1 MRAAPAAGTRIGR
14 YVVER
19 LLGEGGMGVVVAA
32 RHEHLDELVAIK
44 VMHAKLAADPIQAE
58 RFAREAKQTVRIR
71 SERVVRVLDAGV
83 QEETG
88 APYLVMEFLEG
99 RDLGRVLAEDGPLPP
114 SLAVDLM
121 LQVCEAVAAA
131 HALGII
137 HRDLKPSN
145 FLLTR
150 AADGSPLVKV
160 LDFGIAK
167 ALAADGVPDAKLTE
181 THAVFGSPGYMSPE
195 QIRSAKHVDARCD
208 VWSLGVALFEL
219 CTGNLPFT
227 ADNVAGLV
235 ASIVSDAP
243 ARMTTFAPG
252 VPEGL
257 EAVVGACLAKER
269 EARTASVAQLAA
281 ALVPFASVR
290 EEALAIAGR
299 IERIARNS
307 ISPSDPSVPLPSR
320 PSLPSAALEFSKTTG
335 ADRLVP
341 GPGHRAGRTWG
352 TIAVVLAVAAVVAV
366 AGVLGAM
373 GVMRGQPPDVAAT
386 APPEE
391 ATGVLAPALS
401 TEPPAPEPSVPS
413 VPVAPPP
420 VAEELAPQTAPLE
433 APASPRSAR
442 PGSKKSAKP
451 PPVRPPQN
459 APPTPPPQK
468 APPVP
473 VSPSDPARDRL

>member
-44 VMHAKLAADPIQAE
+44 VMHARLAADPIQAE

-99 RDLGRVLAEDGPLPP
+99 RDLGRVLAEEGPLPAAV
-114 SLAVDLM
+114 AVDLM

-167 ALAADGVPDAKLTE
+167 AISADGVPDAKLTE
-181 THAVFGSPGYMSPE
+181 THAVFGSPGYMPPE
-195 QIRSAKHVDARCD
+195 QIRSAKHVDARSD

-227 ADNVAGLV
+227 ADNVTGLV
-235 ASIVSDAP
+235 ASIVSDEP
-243 ARMTTFAPG
+243 ARMTDFAPG

-257 EAVVGACLAKER
+257 EALVRACLVKDR
-269 EARTASVAQLAA
+269 EARTPSVARLAA
-281 ALVPFASVR
+281 ALVPFASAR

-307 ISPSDPSVPLPSR
+307 ISPSDPSLPLPSR

-341 GPGHRAGRTWG
+341 AASPRTFGRWGVIAAALGLAAMVTLAGVWGLSAVRQQGP
-352 TIAVVLAVAAVVAV
+352 AVTSSPPPEVAAPA
-366 AGVLGAM
+366 
-373 GVMRGQPPDVAAT
+373 
-386 APPEE
+386 
-391 ATGVLAPALS
+391 APAP
-401 TEPPAPEPSVPS
+401 TPAPPAPPQPTAAEVEPPQMEPEPEPAS
-413 VPVAPPP
+413 PPP
-420 VAEELAPQTAPLE
+420 V
-433 APASPRSAR
+433 PRKGR
-442 PGSKKSAKP
+442 PVSTKKSAPLPKPPLSPPSPPSHQSP
-451 PPVRPPQN
+451 PPVD
-459 APPTPPPQK
+459 
-468 APPVP
+468 
-473 VSPSDPARDRL
+473 PSRDRL